1 VTRGSL
7 AERLAAAV
15 DAGMPSARDDLAR
28 LVAIRSVANPAI
40 EPQSECVA
48 AAELVGGLFT
58 QAGVDGIQAHPTPD
72 GSLAVVGRTAGPAGA
87 PAVLLYSH
95 YDVVPVGDLD
105 AWETPP
111 WELTERDGRWY
122 GRGSADCKGNL
133 VASLLALRAL
143 REVLGEWPVEVAVV
157 CEGSEE
163 QSSGGMEA
171 LARSHPELVQCDA
184 LLLADTGNVE
194 AGLPTLTTSLRGTG
208 SVLVTVRT
216 MDLPAHSGMYG
227 GPAPDALQALLTALA
242 SLRGA
247 DGETTIDGLSHDG
260 VWDGAAFDTNR
271 FREDAGLL
279 EGVEPLTG
287 TGTIADLLWA
297 RPAATV
303 LAIDCPPVA
312 QVTAA
317 AQGEARAVVNLRV
330 PAATDAAAAQQLLI
344 AHLRAHTPY
353 GEVEIRPVSLGHGF
367 RARTDGPAYAA
378 MRRAMRTAFGR
389 EPVTTGQGGSIPLA
403 TALAELVPAAEIM
416 LLGVEEPAS
425 RIHSPGESVDPEELR
440 RTALA
445 QALFLA
451 ELGGV
456 DSLAEL
462 GGVDSLAELGGQPT
476 EEGV

>member
-1 VTRGSL
+1 MTEGSL

-15 DAGMPSARDDLAR
+15 DAGMPAVRDDLAR
-28 LVAIRSVANPAI
+28 LVALRSVANPAI
-40 EPQSECVA
+40 EPASECVA
-48 AAELVGGLFT
+48 AAELVGELFT

-87 PAVLLYSH
+87 PTVLLYSH
-95 YDVVPVGDLD
+95 YDVVPVGDPD
-105 AWETPP
+105 GWQTPP
-111 WELTERDGRWY
+111 WELTEVDGRWY

-143 REVLGEWPVEVAVV
+143 REVLGSWPVEVAVV

-171 LARSHPELVQCDA
+171 LARARPDLVACDA

-208 SVLVTVRT
+208 SVLMTVRT
-216 MDLPAHSGMYG
+216 MTHPAHSGMYG

-242 SLRGA
+242 SLRGP
-247 DGETTIDGLSHDG
+247 DGETTIDGLSHDA
-260 VWDGAAFDTNR
+260 VWDGAPFDANR

-287 TGTIADLLWA
+287 TGAIADLLWA

-303 LAIDCPPVA
+303 LAIDCPPIS

-330 PAATDAAAAQQLLI
+330 PADTDAAAAQQLLI

-353 GEVEIRPVSLGHGF
+353 GAQVEIRPVSLGHGF

-378 MRRAMRTAFGR
+378 MRRSMRTAFGR
-389 EPVTTGQGGSIPLA
+389 DAVTTGQGGSIPLA
-403 TALAELVPAAEIM
+403 TALAELVPTAEIM

-425 RIHSPGESVDPEELR
+425 RIHAPGESVDPEELR
-440 RTALA
+440 RTALT
-445 QALFLA
+445 QALFIA
-451 ELGGV
+451 DLGGLL
-456 DSLAEL
+456 SEA
-462 GGVDSLAELGGQPT
+462 GS
-476 EEGV
+476 

>member
-1 VTRGSL
+1 MTEGSL

-15 DAGMPSARDDLAR
+15 DAGMPAARDDLAR
-28 LVAIRSVANPAI
+28 LVALRSVANPAI
-40 EPQSECVA
+40 EPASECVA
-48 AAELVGGLFT
+48 AAELVGELFT

-87 PAVLLYSH
+87 PTVLLYSH
-95 YDVVPVGDLD
+95 YDVVPVGDPD
-105 AWETPP
+105 GWQTPP
-111 WELTERDGRWY
+111 WELTEVDGRWY

-143 REVLGEWPVEVAVV
+143 REVLGSWPVEVAVV

-171 LARSHPELVQCDA
+171 LARARPDLVACDA

-208 SVLVTVRT
+208 SVLMTVRT
-216 MDLPAHSGMYG
+216 MTHPAHSGMYG

-242 SLRGA
+242 SLRGP

-260 VWDGAAFDTNR
+260 VWDGAPFDANR

-287 TGTIADLLWA
+287 TGAIADLLWA

-303 LAIDCPPVA
+303 LAIDCPPIS

-330 PAATDAAAAQQLLI
+330 PADTDAAAAQQLLI

-353 GEVEIRPVSLGHGF
+353 GAQVEIQPVSLGRGF

-378 MRRAMRTAFGR
+378 MRRSMRTAFGR
-389 EPVTTGQGGSIPLA
+389 DAVTTGQGGSIPLA
-403 TALAELVPAAEIM
+403 TALAELVPTAEIM

-425 RIHSPGESVDPEELR
+425 RIHAPGESVDPEELL
-440 RTALA
+440 RTALT
-445 QALFLA
+445 QALFIADLGGLLA
-451 ELGGV
+451 EAG
-456 DSLAEL
+456 S
-462 GGVDSLAELGGQPT
+462 
-476 EEGV
+476 